1 MSSANLVNS
10 QLYSDRNKSPAFILK
25 MRGPN
30 MEPWGRPYNISNK
43 LLKEEPTLV
52 LERQL

>member
-1 MSSANLVNS
+1 
-10 QLYSDRNKSPAFILK
+10 
-25 MRGPN
+25 

-52 LERQL
+52 LERQLWITFSKFWSNP